1 VVVEDFWVCGWT
13 KQRKHCDSLQP
24 KNFLKKKGDGHTK
37 PKKKSENDFVLCHFH
52 EKHTHTH
59 ALTKNE
65 LNPTNNFSLFVL
77 LKHTKKEIFKKI
89 FTG

>member
-1 VVVEDFWVCGWT
+1 MCVVGQNKENTVT
-13 KQRKHCDSLQP
+13 RYNRK
-24 KNFLKKKGDGHTK
+24 FKKKGDGHTK